1 MKKELKDNNLYFND
15 ILVYSGTDY
24 SVDVRFMNSCLR
36 NKSDLETINKL
47 IDKNNL
53 KINNLLDNITQLKK
67 NLATLGFSKEKIKE
81 FDELDIIEF

>member
-24 SVDVRFMNSCLR
+24 SVDVRFMNSSLT

-81 FDELDIIEF
+81 FDELDIIGF

>member
-24 SVDVRFMNSCLR
+24 SVDVRFMNFCLR

-81 FDELDIIEF
+81 FDELDIIGF

>member
-81 FDELDIIEF
+81 FNELDIIGF

>member
-1 MKKELKDNNLYFND
+1 MKKELIDNNLYFND

-24 SVDVRFMNSCLR
+24 SVDVRFMNSWLR

-67 NLATLGFSKEKIKE
+67 NLTTLGFSKEKIKE
-81 FDELDIIEF
+81 FDELDIIGF

>member
-1 MKKELKDNNLYFND
+1 MKKELIDNNLYFND

-67 NLATLGFSKEKIKE
+67 NLTTLGFSKEKIKE
-81 FDELDIIEF
+81 FDELDIIGF

>member
-1 MKKELKDNNLYFND
+1 MKKELKDNNLYPND
-15 ILVYSGTDY
+15 ILVYSVTDY

-81 FDELDIIEF
+81 FDELDIIGF

>member
-67 NLATLGFSKEKIKE
+67 NLTTLGFSKEKIKE
-81 FDELDIIEF
+81 FNELDIIGF

>member
-53 KINNLLDNITQLKK
+53 KINNLLDNIIQLKK

-81 FDELDIIEF
+81 FDELDIIGF

>member
-1 MKKELKDNNLYFND
+1 
-15 ILVYSGTDY
+15 
-24 SVDVRFMNSCLR
+24 MNSCLR

-67 NLATLGFSKEKIKE
+67 NLTTLGFSKEKIKE
-81 FDELDIIEF
+81 FDELDIIGF

>member
-1 MKKELKDNNLYFND
+1 MKKELIDNNLYFND

-53 KINNLLDNITQLKK
+53 KIDNLLDNITQLKK
-67 NLATLGFSKEKIKE
+67 NLTTLGFSKEKIKE
-81 FDELDIIEF
+81 FDELDIIGF

>member
-1 MKKELKDNNLYFND
+1 MKKELIDNNLYFND
-15 ILVYSGTDY
+15 IWVYSGTDY

-81 FDELDIIEF
+81 FDELDIIGF

>member
-67 NLATLGFSKEKIKE
+67 NLATLGFSKQKIKE
-81 FDELDIIEF
+81 FDELDIIGF

>member
-24 SVDVRFMNSCLR
+24 SVDVKFMNSCLR

-53 KINNLLDNITQLKK
+53 KIDNLLDNITQLKK

-81 FDELDIIEF
+81 FDELDIIGF

>member
-1 MKKELKDNNLYFND
+1 MKKELIDNNLYFND

-47 IDKNNL
+47 IDKNKL
-53 KINNLLDNITQLKK
+53 KIDNLLDNITQLKK

>member
-1 MKKELKDNNLYFND
+1 MKKELIDNNLYFND

-24 SVDVRFMNSCLR
+24 SVDVRFMNSCLT

-53 KINNLLDNITQLKK
+53 KINNLLDNIIQLKK

-81 FDELDIIEF
+81 FDELDIIGF

>member
-1 MKKELKDNNLYFND
+1 MKKELIDNNLYFND

-24 SVDVRFMNSCLR
+24 SVDVRFMNSCLK

-53 KINNLLDNITQLKK
+53 KIDNLLDNITQLKK

-81 FDELDIIEF
+81 FDELDIIGF

>member
-15 ILVYSGTDY
+15 ILVYSGTDFL
-24 SVDVRFMNSCLR
+24 VDVRFMNSCLR

-81 FDELDIIEF
+81 FDELDIIGF

>member
-1 MKKELKDNNLYFND
+1 MKKELIDNNLYFND

-47 IDKNNL
+47 INKNNL

-81 FDELDIIEF
+81 FDELDIIGF

>member
-1 MKKELKDNNLYFND
+1 MKKELIDNNLYYND

-81 FDELDIIEF
+81 FDELDIIGF

>member
-1 MKKELKDNNLYFND
+1 MKKELIDNNLCFND

-53 KINNLLDNITQLKK
+53 KIDNLLDNITQLKK

-81 FDELDIIEF
+81 FDDLDIIGF

>member
-47 IDKNNL
+47 IDKNKL

-81 FDELDIIEF
+81 FDELDIIGF

>member
-67 NLATLGFSKEKIKE
+67 K
-81 FDELDIIEF
+81 LDIIGF

>member
-1 MKKELKDNNLYFND
+1 MKKELIDNNLYFND

-81 FDELDIIEF
+81 FDELDIIRF

>member
-1 MKKELKDNNLYFND
+1 MKKELIDNNLYFND

-53 KINNLLDNITQLKK
+53 KINNLLDNISQLKK
-67 NLATLGFSKEKIKE
+67 NLTTLGFSKEKIKE
-81 FDELDIIEF
+81 FDELDIIGF

>member
-47 IDKNNL
+47 IDKNKL
-53 KINNLLDNITQLKK
+53 KIDNLLDNITQLKK

-81 FDELDIIEF
+81 FDELDIIGF

>member
-1 MKKELKDNNLYFND
+1 MKKELIDNNLYFND

-47 IDKNNL
+47 IEKNNL

-81 FDELDIIEF
+81 FDELDIIRF

>member
-24 SVDVRFMNSCLR
+24 SVDVRFMNSCLK

-53 KINNLLDNITQLKK
+53 KIDNLLDNITQLKK

-81 FDELDIIEF
+81 FDELDIIGF

>member
-1 MKKELKDNNLYFND
+1 MKKELINDNLYFND

-53 KINNLLDNITQLKK
+53 KINNLLDNIIQLKK

-81 FDELDIIEF
+81 FDELDIIGF

>member
-1 MKKELKDNNLYFND
+1 MKKELIDNNLYFND

-47 IDKNNL
+47 MDKNNL
-53 KINNLLDNITQLKK
+53 KIDNLLDNITQLKK

-81 FDELDIIEF
+81 FDELDIIGF

>member
-24 SVDVRFMNSCLR
+24 SVDVKFMNSCLR

-67 NLATLGFSKEKIKE
+67 NLTTLGFSKEKIKE
-81 FDELDIIEF
+81 FDELDIIGF

>member
-1 MKKELKDNNLYFND
+1 MKKEIKDNNLYFND

-81 FDELDIIEF
+81 FDELDIIGF

>member
-81 FDELDIIEF
+81 FDVLDIIGF

>member
-1 MKKELKDNNLYFND
+1 MKKELIDNNLYFND

-47 IDKNNL
+47 IDKNKL
-53 KINNLLDNITQLKK
+53 KIDNLLDNITQLKK

-81 FDELDIIEF
+81 FDELDIIGF

>member
-1 MKKELKDNNLYFND
+1 MKKELIDNNLYFND

-81 FDELDIIEF
+81 FDELDII

>member
-1 MKKELKDNNLYFND
+1 
-15 ILVYSGTDY
+15 
-24 SVDVRFMNSCLR
+24 MNSCLR

-53 KINNLLDNITQLKK
+53 KINNLLDNITHLKK

-81 FDELDIIEF
+81 FDELDIIGF

>member
-81 FDELDIIEF
+81 FDELDIIGF

>member
-67 NLATLGFSKEKIKE
+67 NLTTLGFSKEKIKE
-81 FDELDIIEF
+81 FDELDIIGF

>member
-1 MKKELKDNNLYFND
+1 MKKELIDNNLYFND

-53 KINNLLDNITQLKK
+53 KIDNLLDNITQLKK

-81 FDELDIIEF
+81 FDELDIIGF

>member
-1 MKKELKDNNLYFND
+1 MKKELIDNNLYFND

-47 IDKNNL
+47 IDKNKL
-53 KINNLLDNITQLKK
+53 KIDNLLDNITQLKK
-67 NLATLGFSKEKIKE
+67 NLATLVFSKEKIKE
-81 FDELDIIEF
+81 FDELDIIGF

>member
-1 MKKELKDNNLYFND
+1 MKKELIDNNLYFND

-81 FDELDIIEF
+81 FDELDIIGF